1 MIRSSTGA
9 KQKNQKKN
17 KEKKKERHKRR
28 VIRWRQVSRDGTV
41 EEQNGRT
48 KQGEAKGGEKR
59 ERGAPFE
66 ATARLSAINI

>member
-1 MIRSSTGA
+1 MIRCSKGM
-9 KQKNQKKN
+9 KQKN
-17 KEKKKERHKRR
+17 KEKKKEGQKRR

-48 KQGEAKGGEKR
+48 KQGETKGGEKR
-59 ERGAPFE
+59 ERGATCE